1 MVDNKHDDNNSYDNN
16 LWESGIRFAEVKKPK
31 RYAGVIGVLLLTLFS
46 AAIGGIIGGYYVKK
60 SVNVS
65 YYGFNQDD
73 SLQDENKQIKN
84 NLSKNPETET
94 LPKNTI
100 TKVAETIGPAVVG
113 VNSNTTT
120 WNGGIALLGSG
131 SGIIFDKRGYILTNE
146 HVIEGATNISV
157 TLSGG
162 RRVAA
167 KIIGKDS
174 KTDLAILKVD
184 VDNLPVA
191 KFGNSTGM
199 RVGDVAV
206 AVGNPLGEEFSGTV
220 TVGVISAVNRNI
232 EYDGRNYKLIQTDAS
247 INAGNSGGA
256 LCNEAGEIIGII
268 TLKIKSLEGMGFAIS
283 INDARPIIEGIM
295 KNGYVKRPS
304 LGIISQFID
313 ESTSVFYSVP
323 VGVYVQDVV
332 KDDGRDSIGLQSG
345 DIIVSFDNKQ
355 LESDGILSELV
366 SKHKIGESIT
376 ARVWRDGKVKKMKVK
391 LVDSYGQ

>member
-16 LWESGIRFAEVKKPK
+16 SWESGIRFAEVKKPK
-31 RYAGVIGVLLLTLFS
+31 RYAGVIGVLLLALFS

-65 YYGFNQDD
+65 YYGFNQDN

-94 LPKNTI
+94 LPKNT
-100 TKVAETIGPAVVG
+100 
-113 VNSNTTT
+113 TTT
-120 WNGGIALLGSG
+120 WNGGTALLGSG

-146 HVIEGATNISV
+146 HVIEGATNISI

-174 KTDLAILKVD
+174 KTDLAILKVE

-191 KFGNSTGM
+191 KFGNSSGM

-313 ESTSVFYSVP
+313 QSTSVFYSVP

-332 KDDGRDSIGLQSG
+332 KDDDRDNIGLQSG

-355 LESDGILSELV
+355 LGSDGILSELV
-366 SKHKIGESIT
+366 SKHKIGDSIT
-376 ARVWRDGKVKKMKVK
+376 VRVWRDGNVKKMKVK